1 MGKIGFLR
9 YTVVSEGGGL
19 GYFGVKI
26 FCWFFGLLWPS
37 YMHRGWGK
45 CKLPSGK
52 ANKDSKS
59 KPILTQNANFTLLFA
74 ILHEIPIAPKRPLSR
89 WEMLSPN
96 DFLGQN
102 WIFEA
107 RKGCVFFEKS
117 CPKLT
122 ILLQNDPFSHLTP
135 GSWCTQGKR
144 STHYKW
150 RTRFEWRTRKP
161 ASSHKPTPASHP
173 LAPWSPWGGD
183 HRSQV
188 LCSWDIW
195 T

>member
-1 MGKIGFLR
+1 MVICIFLNPYACKKAIGGQKTNKKF
-9 YTVVSEGGGL
+9 
-19 GYFGVKI
+19 
-26 FCWFFGLLWPS
+26 WPQ
-37 YMHRGWGK
+37 M
-45 CKLPSGK
+45 
-52 ANKDSKS
+52 
-59 KPILTQNANFTLLFA
+59 PILHCYLKYCMKFQFQF
-74 ILHEIPIAPKRPLSR
+74 PKRPLSR